1 MDSCEKC
8 TAGPQ
13 GAGGHEE
20 LFTYSF
26 SGSHVGMKCRACG
39 RMWLRKY
46 EEGATYSWSSSLE
59 SEGALLP

>member
-8 TAGPQ
+8 NAGPQ
-13 GAGGHEE
+13 GASGHEE

-26 SGSHVGMKCRACG
+26 AGSHVGMKCRACG
-39 RMWLRKY
+39 RMWMRKY
-46 EEGATYSWSSSLE
+46 EEGSTYSWTPSQQ